1 MCEQKEE
8 QQESEKEYSGTKA
21 RQHALEDARRT
32 LDEQLVSVN
41 DISRKGWRVLQFNG
55 LVATVAVAL
64 LPTVFSDEE
73 LGLPLIGLFSTAIG
87 LFVISTVVAYRIQH
101 PQNVVNGPGTDV
113 YRHVSD
119 YNYPE
124 NQYLREILE
133 RYSTGIDTVRET
145 TKNNSDQLQI
155 AVITSA
161 VGLIVLLLF
170 ILVSI
175 TV

>member
-1 MCEQKEE
+1 MCTEEE
-8 QQESEKEYSGTKA
+8 QRESVENRGTKA
-21 RQHALEDARRT
+21 RQFALEDARRT

-64 LPTVFSDEE
+64 LPTVLSNEE
-73 LGLPLIGLFSTAIG
+73 LGVTLIGLFSVAIG
-87 LFVISTVVAYRIQH
+87 LFVVSTVIAYRIQH

-119 YNYPE
+119 YDYPE

-133 RYSTGIDTVRET
+133 RYATGIDTVRET
-145 TKNNSDQLQI
+145 TKSNSNQLQI

-170 ILVSI
+170 ILVSVTI
-175 TV
+175 